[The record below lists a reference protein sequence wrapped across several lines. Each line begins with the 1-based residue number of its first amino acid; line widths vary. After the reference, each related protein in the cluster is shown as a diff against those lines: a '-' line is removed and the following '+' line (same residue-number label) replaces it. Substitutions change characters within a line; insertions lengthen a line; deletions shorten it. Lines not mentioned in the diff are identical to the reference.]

1 MMIMEAMRL
10 SLLDQ
15 EEHQRK
21 SSTSEGTRDK
31 NQPQA
36 PPQTQTQTQTQ
47 TLALA
52 QGQASQEQ
60 ARRGST
66 SQHTAGISTP
76 TSPMGA
82 TPSSSRRSSNAAGTM
97 ASWRASS
104 NDGGSGHNGHNGHGG
119 GRAQAAAS
127 KLLSKITVNRSR
139 ANSKSSVHFAASPTT
154 MGGPSSSSS
163 SGPGPSSSSSARARS
178 ASAST
183 PSTISAD
190 HHPSPLGS
198 ASLGPAS
205 RRSLDVTATRQP
217 ATLVSDADSIT
228 EFSAGPSRPTPE
240 RSTSDLIDMGGLD
253 AATPPDVD
261 GDDGP
266 STPRL
271 TPQAGAGTPTVSV
284 TEPVEAE
291 AAAAAEAGRDHLD
304 VSPSRHSVA
313 ESFESRSSFAASYT
327 DPVPRA
333 ARAKPL
339 AAMADDD

>member
-10 SLLDQ
+10 SLLDH

-21 SSTSEGTRDK
+21 SAADTQNK
-31 NQPQA
+31 AAPQA
-36 PPQTQTQTQTQ
+36 QQGT
-47 TLALA
+47 A
-52 QGQASQEQ
+52 QPTQEQ

-66 SQHTAGISTP
+66 NQPPAGMQTP
-76 TSPMGA
+76 TSPVGA

-104 NDGGSGHNGHNGHGG
+104 TDGNGHNGHNGHGG

-154 MGGPSSSSS
+154 MGAGSSSG
-163 SGPGPSSSSSARARS
+163 SGPGPSSSARARS

-183 PSTISAD
+183 PSTIPSE
-190 HHPSPLGS
+190 HHPSPLGPPLGS

-205 RRSLDVTATRQP
+205 RRSLDVTATRQQQP
-217 ATLVSDADSIT
+217 LVSDRDSIT
-228 EFSAGPSRPTPE
+228 EFAAGPSRPTPE
-240 RSTSDLIDMGGLD
+240 RSTSDLIDMGSLGSGTDLAP
-253 AATPPDVD
+253 AAGTPPDVD
-261 GDDGP
+261 EP
-266 STPRL
+266 STPRMA
-271 TPQAGAGTPTVSV
+271 PQASGTGVGGGMIGEGGPGAQTPTAAVEQ
-284 TEPVEAE
+284 EP
-291 AAAAAEAGRDHLD
+291 LD
-304 VSPSRHSVA
+304 ISPSRHSVA
-313 ESFESRSSFAASYT
+313 ESFDSRSSFAASYT

-333 ARAKPL
+333 ARSKPL